1 MGETFAGGRLWTLLV
16 GLFLV
21 NVLSQIDRILPFILA
36 ESIRSELNLSDTQIG
51 LVTGLAFAVC
61 YALLSLPLAR
71 AADRGSPRGVLV
83 ACIGLWSTMTALG
96 GLATG
101 FVVLALTRFGVA
113 FGEAGAIPAGHALIA
128 RRVPMN
134 RRGLALGVFSMGIP
148 LGTMTGFVLGG
159 VLDQAIG
166 WRWTFFAAGGLGL
179 VIALLTFLVAGPTP
193 RLERLATGPTFL
205 RSAGAL
211 LRGPAFRGLVLAALL
226 MGFAAAPFYAFMPS
240 FLIRTHGFSSGE
252 AGLTIG
258 LLQGLM
264 GVGGAILGGRG
275 FDRAARAASRRL
287 LLYPGLVFLIGAATT
302 AGALNVSQGWL
313 AATLL
318 LPAMFAFSYM
328 LPWGFGA
335 AHLVAGRGREALASS
350 LVVIATGLFGPALA
364 PVLVGAIS
372 DAATGAG
379 LANGLGLA
387 LLLVPIAS
395 LLTGW
400 ALIRADLRLAA
411 ARAEDGL

>member
-1 MGETFAGGRLWTLLV
+1 
-16 GLFLV
+16 
-21 NVLSQIDRILPFILA
+21 
-36 ESIRSELNLSDTQIG
+36 
-51 LVTGLAFAVC
+51 
-61 YALLSLPLAR
+61 
-71 AADRGSPRGVLV
+71 
-83 ACIGLWSTMTALG
+83 MTALG

-101 FVVLALTRFGVA
+101 FFVLALTRFGVA

-128 RRVPMN
+128 RKVPMK

-148 LGTMTGFVLGG
+148 LGTMAGFVLGG
-159 VLDQAIG
+159 LLDEAIG

-179 VIALLTFLVAGPTP
+179 VIAILTFLAAGPTP
-193 RLERLATGPTFL
+193 RLSRPATDPTFL
-205 RSAGAL
+205 RSAGTL
-211 LRGPAFRGLVLAALL
+211 LRLPAFRGLVLAALL

-264 GVGGAILGGRG
+264 GVAGAILGGRG
-275 FDRAARAASRRL
+275 FDRAARAGSRRL

-302 AGALNVSQGWL
+302 ALALNVAQGWL
-313 AATLL
+313 AAALL

-335 AHLVAGRGREALASS
+335 AHLLAGRGREALASS
-350 LVVIATGLFGPALA
+350 LVVIATGLVGPALG
-364 PVLVGAIS
+364 PVLVGIIS
-372 DAATGAG
+372 DAAAG
-379 LANGLGLA
+379 SGYSNGLGLG

-400 ALIRADLRLAA
+400 ALVRADRRLAT
-411 ARAEDGL
+411 ARAEGGR

>member
-1 MGETFAGGRLWTLLV
+1 
-16 GLFLV
+16 
-21 NVLSQIDRILPFILA
+21 
-36 ESIRSELNLSDTQIG
+36 
-51 LVTGLAFAVC
+51 
-61 YALLSLPLAR
+61 
-71 AADRGSPRGVLV
+71 
-83 ACIGLWSTMTALG
+83 MTSLG

-128 RRVPMN
+128 RKVPMK

-148 LGTMTGFVLGG
+148 LGTMAGFVLGG
-159 VLDQAIG
+159 VLDDAIG

-179 VIALLTFLVAGPTP
+179 GIALLIFLVAGPTA
-193 RLERLATGPTFL
+193 RLIRPKSDPTFL
-205 RSAGAL
+205 KSARAL
-211 LRGPAFRGLVLAALL
+211 LRVPAFRGLVIAALL

-252 AGLTIG
+252 AGLTFG

-264 GVGGAILGGRG
+264 GVAGAILGGRG
-275 FDRAARAASRRL
+275 FDRAVRSGSRRL
-287 LLYPGLVFLIGAATT
+287 LLYPGVVFLIGAATT
-302 AGALNVSQGWL
+302 TGALGVPHGWL
-313 AATLL
+313 AAALL

-335 AHLVAGRGREALASS
+335 AHLLAARGKEALASS
-350 LVVIATGLFGPALA
+350 LVVIATGLVGPALG
-364 PVLVGAIS
+364 PVLVGVVS

-379 LANGLGLA
+379 LPNGLGVG

-400 ALIRADLRLAA
+400 ALVRADRRLGLAK
-411 ARAEDGL
+411 AESGL

>member
-1 MGETFAGGRLWTLLV
+1 
-16 GLFLV
+16 
-21 NVLSQIDRILPFILA
+21 
-36 ESIRSELNLSDTQIG
+36 
-51 LVTGLAFAVC
+51 
-61 YALLSLPLAR
+61 
-71 AADRGSPRGVLV
+71 
-83 ACIGLWSTMTALG
+83 MTALG

-128 RRVPMN
+128 RKVPIK
-134 RRGLALGVFSMGIP
+134 RRGLALGIFSMGIP
-148 LGTMTGFVLGG
+148 LGTMAGFVLGG

-193 RLERLATGPTFL
+193 RLSRPATDPTFL
-205 RSAGAL
+205 RSAGTL
-211 LRGPAFRGLVLAALL
+211 LRRPAFRGLVLAALL

-240 FLIRTHGFSSGE
+240 FLIRTHGLSSGE

-264 GVGGAILGGRG
+264 GVAGAILGGRG
-275 FDRAARAASRRL
+275 FDRAVRASSRRL

-302 AGALNVSQGWL
+302 AVALNVTQGSL
-313 AATLL
+313 AAALL

-328 LPWGFGA
+328 LPWGFGT
-335 AHLVAGRGREALASS
+335 AHLLAGRGREALASG
-350 LVVIATGLFGPALA
+350 LVVIATGLVGPALG
-364 PVLVGAIS
+364 PVLVGIIS
-372 DAATGAG
+372 DAAAGAG
-379 LANGLGLA
+379 LSNGLGLA

-400 ALIRADLRLAA
+400 ALIRADRRLAA
-411 ARAEDGL
+411 ARAEGEL